1 MKDERIALENKYRR
15 ETVRS
20 RENAV
25 LDLHH
30 LTGFDKDAIDFD
42 LGHQSRVNIHEKTLR
57 LAVSGLSENVKLMK
71 LRSYRAYSDRL
82 LLYSELVRQIAI
94 EFDTACEQVIRKD
107 VFGHKGIKVL

>member
-1 MKDERIALENKYRR
+1 MKDERVALENKYRR

-30 LTGFDKDAIDFD
+30 LTGFDKDAVDFD
-42 LGHQSRVNIHEKTLR
+42 LGNQSRVNIHENTLR

-71 LRSYRAYSDRL
+71 LRSFRAYSDRL
-82 LLYSELVRQIAI
+82 LLYSELVRQIAV
-94 EFDTACEQVIRKD
+94 EFDTACEQVIRED
-107 VFGHKGIKVL
+107 VYGNKGRQIW